1 MLPISPAGRRYGLI
15 RDTPDHRDL
24 GVARLFARKSIV
36 IPSSGDLEPW
46 CGPKKDQG
54 DLGACTGFAE
64 CGQNEFLFRKYTKS
78 APILSPLFCYYMERE
93 LDGTLDQGDCGSEGR
108 TAVRVAN
115 QFGICPEAEDMYSPK
130 DFARAPTPSQ
140 IIDATFYKAGAYHR
154 IMTVQDM
161 RECIA
166 SGYVFI
172 VGFAVFESFESDA
185 VSNTGLMPVPK
196 GTEQNLGGHEVLC
209 IGYDDNKVC
218 PNTHSAGA
226 LKIRNSYGDS
236 WGDKGNF
243 WMPYEVAAN
252 RHYFYDAWIQHFGKP
267 W

>member
-1 MLPISPAGRRYGLI
+1 MLDKSPAGRRYGLI
-15 RDTPDHRDL
+15 RDVPDPRDL
-24 GVARLFARKSIV
+24 GVARMLSRKSV
-36 IPSSGDLEPW
+36 VVPSTGDLEPW

-64 CGQNEFLFRKYTKS
+64 TGQVEFLFRKYTKS
-78 APILSPLFCYYMERE
+78 APVLSPLFCYYMERM

-108 TAVRVAN
+108 TAVKVAN
-115 QFGICPEAEDMYSPK
+115 QFGICLESEDIYNPK
-130 DFARAPTPSQ
+130 AFAVPPTPSQ
-140 IIDATFYKAGAYHR
+140 IMDAKFYKAGAYHKLAN
-154 IMTVQDM
+154 VQDM

-172 VGFAVFESFESDA
+172 LGFAVYESFESSEVTD
-185 VSNTGLMPVPK
+185 TGLMPIPK
-196 GTEQNLGGHEVLC
+196 GDELFLGGHETLC

-218 PNTHSAGA
+218 PNTHRPGA
-226 LKIRNSYGDS
+226 LKVRNSYGDA

-252 RHYFYDAWIQHFGKP
+252 PKYFYDGWIQHFGKP